1 MLCFALLGLSTGVGS
16 ATATPGQPAGT
27 ATAFDVTADAPT
39 GKTAGKTAGEATGKT
54 ANRATGKAAGP
65 GTGVR
70 HDYNGDGRSDLAAWY
85 DYADGHDAVRT
96 FLAGP
101 TGAFAA
107 PGVGWET
114 PAGNYWAENMK
125 RLTGDFNGDG
135 VGDLAAFYGYEDGRV
150 TLLTWLGRGDGGF
163 TGPLHSWTAAP
174 GNWNFDAM
182 TAQAGDFNGD
192 GRDDVAVW
200 YAYGD
205 GGDKLFTMLARPD
218 GGFGAHSSSFERAPG
233 DGWHV
238 NRMKFAT
245 GDFDGDGRDDL
256 AALYGYRDGSVKLL
270 YWAGQT
276 DGGFAEPVHG
286 WESTGWTFRQAS
298 LHAGDFDGDGRD
310 ELAAWYDYADGH
322 DAVIG
327 FRLGTDGKFGDR
339 RDMLTLPAGSYDRSR
354 MKIVTGDFNG
364 DGRDD
369 LATLY
374 GYADGRVKTISF
386 TAKSDGALNSPLH
399 SWESEPGNW
408 TFSQVHMMEGYTS
421 PATLPYCPAVFGHGG
436 WPTEAEGWRE
446 DQIRAANHPRGLAQ
460 EKSWGAAGVEADL
473 RLTKDGSKAV
483 MWHNKTTYGLTGSSA
498 SISDLTWSNG
508 ANPLKGRT
516 ITRGPYQGETVYT
529 FREWLDSAK
538 SLGMVVLVEVKGET
552 KQYLLHSDSSIKE
565 AAWKEVLDPIK
576 ERIASQEI
584 MLYTSDTDLDAELR
598 SRVGAAGLSATLTGH
613 PTWGLDT
620 VKWQEPPLPA
630 SGNYASWQRALD
642 AEPTRVATSWTKGL
656 TDWMDGRCI

>member
-1 MLCFALLGLSTGVGS
+1 MAVGSAVLCFALLGLSAGAGS
-16 ATATPGQPAGT
+16 ATAAPGQPAGT
-27 ATAFDVTADAPT
+27 AAAFDGTADAP
-39 GKTAGKTAGEATGKT
+39 ASE
-54 ANRATGKAAGP
+54 AAGP

-101 TGAFAA
+101 DGAFAA

-125 RLTGDFNGDG
+125 RLTGDFDGDG
-135 VGDLAAFYGYEDGRV
+135 VGDLAAFYGYENGRV
-150 TLLTWLGRGDGGF
+150 TLLTWLGRGDGSF
-163 TGPLHSWTAAP
+163 AAPLHSWTAEP
-174 GNWNFDAM
+174 GNWNFEAM

-205 GGDKLFTMLARPD
+205 GSDKLFTMLARPD
-218 GGFGAHSSSFERAPG
+218 GGFGGHFSSFQRAPG

-245 GDFDGDGRDDL
+245 GDFNGDGRDDL
-256 AALYGYRDGSVKLL
+256 AALYGYRDGSVKLM
-270 YWAGQT
+270 YWAGRT

-286 WESTGWTFRQAS
+286 WESTGWTFRQPS

-310 ELAAWYDYADGH
+310 ELAAWYNYADGH

-327 FRLGTDGKFGDR
+327 FRLGTDGKFGNR
-339 RDMLTLPAGSYDRSR
+339 RDMLVLPAGSYDHAR

-374 GYADGRVKTISF
+374 GYSDGRVKTITF
-386 TAKSDGALNSPLH
+386 TARSDGALNSPLH
-399 SWESEPGNW
+399 SWESQPGNW
-408 TFSQVHMMEGYTS
+408 TFGRVHMIEGYTS

-436 WPTEAEGWRE
+436 YPQQAQASTV
-446 DQIRAANHPRGLAQ
+446 DQIRAPNHPRGLAQ

-473 RLTKDGSKAV
+473 RLTKNGTKAV
-483 MWHNKTTYGLTGSSA
+483 MWHNASTNGLTGPNGSVSELPWA
-498 SISDLTWSNG
+498 SGT
-508 ANPLKGRT
+508 NPLKGRT
-516 ITRGPYQGETVYT
+516 ITRGPYTGETVYT
-529 FREWLDSAK
+529 FREWLDSAR
-538 SLGMVVLVEVKGET
+538 SLGVVVMVEVKGET
-552 KQYLLHSDSSIKE
+552 KQFLLHSDPSVRE
-565 AAWKEVLDPIK
+565 TAWNEVLAPVA

-584 MLYTSDTDLDAELR
+584 MIYTHDEELAPELR
-598 SRVGAAGLSATLTGH
+598 SRVGAAGLSAALTGF
-613 PTWGLDT
+613 P
-620 VKWQEPPLPA
+620 KWYDVVDWKEPPPPA
-630 SGNYASWQRALD
+630 SGNHASWQRALD
-642 AEPTRVATSWTKGL
+642 ADVTRLATSWTKDL
-656 TDWMDGRCI
+656 TGWMDGRCV